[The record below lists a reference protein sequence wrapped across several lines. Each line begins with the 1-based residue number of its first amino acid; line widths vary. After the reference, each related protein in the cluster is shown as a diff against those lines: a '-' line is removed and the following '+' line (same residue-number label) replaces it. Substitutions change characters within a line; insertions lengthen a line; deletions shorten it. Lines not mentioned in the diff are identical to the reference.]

1 MRCPNKNDEE
11 WKALVDRVGEFE
23 AYLMYIDNDYN
34 IPSEKEGFKDNL
46 YEDIDERLTDELIKA
61 NEIRDKIMENL
72 SLKFQLMPKK
82 GDADQENFKEEIA
95 EQLELLKGE
104 EMRKGFIHFISHAS
118 KTIRSFNKKIN
129 KNV

>member
-61 NEIRDKIMENL
+61 NEVYNKSYHYKNTCILNQDKY
-72 SLKFQLMPKK
+72 KHHQFY
-82 GDADQENFKEEIA
+82 NF
-95 EQLELLKGE
+95 L
-104 EMRKGFIHFISHAS
+104 
-118 KTIRSFNKKIN
+118 
-129 KNV
+129 